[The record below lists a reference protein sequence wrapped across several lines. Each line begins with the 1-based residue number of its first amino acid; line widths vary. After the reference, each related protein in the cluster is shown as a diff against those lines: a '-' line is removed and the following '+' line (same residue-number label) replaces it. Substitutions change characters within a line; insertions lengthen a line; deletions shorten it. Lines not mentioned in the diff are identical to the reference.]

1 MTRCNFLDITLDLT
15 NKCHMP
21 YEKNSSI
28 KYINKSSNHLT
39 IIKNNLPKMVE
50 ERLIRLST
58 DPNIFDDAKP
68 CYQNALSKSNLKH
81 KLKYTHKTK
90 LNDKKETK
98 KNKKCD
104 VRQPPVLPI
113 DKNKNWQ
120 TISAVNR
127 QTFQKR
133 EHEKKYSTEITVK
146 YLTAAWKT

>member
-68 CYQNALSKSNLKH
+68 CYQNALTKYNFRH
-81 KLKYTHKTK
+81 KLKYTNKTK
-90 LNDKKETK
+90 LNGKK
-98 KNKKCD
+98 
-104 VRQPPVLPI
+104 
-113 DKNKNWQ
+113 
-120 TISAVNR
+120 
-127 QTFQKR
+127 KR
-133 EHEKKYSTEITVK
+133 
-146 YLTAAWKT
+146 